1 MHVRLRVG
9 NTKNGYLWP
18 SLDFGSSQIVS
29 AEDQIF
35 LLGQT
40 GLTLDAKGFVGENDI
55 QSQVNTAIQ
64 NVSILLEEIGSSF
77 NDVCMIHIYTTDA
90 KYFSTIYEVIG
101 QAFNEISPAVSNL
114 VVKLAEPYIDFEIDV
129 WAVLPDEV
137 EKNHQRNFMINS
149 GRFIPDEGTCA
160 TSNIVKANN
169 HIFLS
174 GQSGISLDG
183 KSFVG
188 ENDIESQVENAMKN
202 TEELLTS
209 VGSSF
214 NDICKITPYI
224 RDLKTRHLVYPSIF
238 KFLKNTLPV
247 STGIIVEDFPLPQM
261 DFSIDIFANTLN
273 DTYQKHERVFP
284 SDPNFISDPNY
295 KLSKIVV
302 AGKFIFLQGQTGLKL
317 DGSGLEGI
325 GDPVR
330 QAEVAMQNVIELLN
344 QVGSDVNDIC
354 KITPIVTDIN
364 HRELVYPVISKYLKG
379 VNPTSTG
386 LVVKSLASPEI
397 DFEIDVFAVK
407 SDRK

>member
-18 SLDFGSSQIVS
+18 TLDFGSSQIVS

-40 GLTLDAKGFVGENDI
+40 GLTLDGTGFIGENDI
-55 QSQVNTAIQ
+55 ESQVNTAMQ
-64 NVSILLEEIGSSF
+64 NVSILLGEIGSSI
-77 NDVCMIHIYTTDA
+77 NDICMIHIYTTNS
-90 KYFSTIYEVIG
+90 KYFSRIYEVVG
-101 QAFNEISPAVSNL
+101 QVFKQVSPAVSNL

-129 WAVLPDEV
+129 WAVLPHEIK
-137 EKNHQRNFMINS
+137 KNHQRNFMINS
-149 GRFIPDEGTCA
+149 GRFIGDRGSLI

-183 KSFVG
+183 TGFIG

-202 TEELLTS
+202 TEELLAT

-214 NDICKITPYI
+214 NDVCKITPYV

-247 STGIIVEDFPLPQM
+247 STGIVVQDFPLPQM
-261 DFSIDIFANTLN
+261 DFSIDIFANTS
-273 DTYQKHERVFP
+273 DDIYQKHQRVFP

-325 GDPVR
+325 GDPAR

-364 HRELVYPVISKYLKG
+364 HRELVYPVISKYLKD

-407 SDRK
+407 SDKK

>member
-18 SLDFGSSQIVS
+18 TLDFGSSQIVL
-29 AEDQIF
+29 AEDQIY

-40 GLTLDAKGFVGENDI
+40 GLTLDGRSFIGKNDI
-55 QSQVNTAIQ
+55 ESQVNTAIQ

-77 NDVCMIHIYTTDA
+77 NDICMIHIYTTNA
-90 KYFSTIYEVIG
+90 KYFKTIYEVIG
-101 QAFNEISPAVSNL
+101 QIFNQVSPAASNL

-129 WAVLPDEV
+129 WVVLPDEI
-137 EKNHQRNFMINS
+137 ENNHQRNSMISS
-149 GRFIPDEGTCA
+149 GRFIGDTGRLI

-183 KSFVG
+183 NSFIG
-188 ENDIESQVENAMKN
+188 KNDIESQVENAMNN
-202 TEELLTS
+202 TEELLST

-214 NDICKITPYI
+214 NDVCKITPYI
-224 RDLKTRHLVYPSIF
+224 RDIKTRHLVYPSIF
-238 KFLKNTLPV
+238 KFLKNIMPV
-247 STGIIVEDFPLPQM
+247 STGIVVQDFPLPQM
-261 DFSIDIFANTLN
+261 DIAIDIFANAS
-273 DTYQKHERVFP
+273 DDIYQTHQRVFP
-284 SDPNFISDPNY
+284 SDPNYISHPNY

-317 DGSGLEGI
+317 DGSGLAGI
-325 GDPVR
+325 GDPSK
-330 QAEVAMQNVIELLN
+330 QADVAMQNVIELLN
-344 QVGSDVNDIC
+344 QVGSDINDIC
-354 KITPIVTDIN
+354 KITTIVTDIN
-364 HRELVYPVISKYLKG
+364 HRKLVYPVISKYLKG

-386 LVVKSLASPEI
+386 LIVKSLASPEI

-407 SDRK
+407 SDK

>member
-18 SLDFGSSQIVS
+18 TLDFGSSQIVS

-40 GLTLDAKGFVGENDI
+40 GLTLDGTGFIGKNDI
-55 QSQVNTAIQ
+55 ESQVNTAIQ
-64 NVSILLEEIGSSF
+64 NISILLEEIGSSF
-77 NDVCMIHIYTTDA
+77 DDICMIHIYTTNS
-90 KYFSTIYEVIG
+90 KYFSIIYEVIG
-101 QAFNEISPAVSNL
+101 QVFNQVSPAVSNL

-129 WAVLPDEV
+129 WAVLPDEI
-137 EKNHQRNFMINS
+137 EKNHQRDFMIKS
-149 GRFIPDEGTCA
+149 GRFIGDTGKLI

-183 KSFVG
+183 TGFIG

-202 TEELLTS
+202 TEELLST

-214 NDICKITPYI
+214 NDVCKITPYI
-224 RDLKTRHLVYPSIF
+224 KDLKTRHLVYPSIF

-247 STGIIVEDFPLPQM
+247 STGIVVQDFPLPQM
-261 DFSIDIFANTLN
+261 DFSIDIFANVSN
-273 DTYQKHERVFP
+273 DIYQKHQRVFP

-325 GDPVR
+325 GDPIR

-344 QVGSDVNDIC
+344 QVGADVNDIC
-354 KITPIVTDIN
+354 IITPIVTDVN
-364 HRELVYPVISKYLKG
+364 HRQLVYPVISKYLKG
-379 VNPTSTG
+379 VNPVSTG

-407 SDRK
+407 SDKS